1 MERAKHSLDYVR
13 NAYGLSGSFHFYI
26 RRYRKYTDAKG
37 MSESASV
44 ATSVAMAMSM
54 LLFQSEADESIISE
68 LARFVSGSGTR
79 GIFRG
84 TAFWLSYP
92 GISHRMCHAARVAD
106 FPKGLK
112 YGIFPKSSSALEK
125 WGMIR
130 SHGQSNLG
138 QALESIRKTGIK
150 NVFLSGFITEFN
162 ILGASFETIKRGMV
176 PVVISDAVSS
186 PNERLHFHGLEILS
200 NFCFIADSRD
210 LMKGWDI

>member
-1 MERAKHSLDYVR
+1 MESEDSTESL
-13 NAYGLSGSFHFYI
+13 I
-26 RRYRKYTDAKG
+26 RDRKK
-37 MSESASV
+37 
-44 ATSVAMAMSM
+44 
-54 LLFQSEADESIISE
+54 
-68 LARFVSGSGTR
+68 LAVL
-79 GIFRG
+79 GINVNSSTFGRIFSKLEFL
-84 TAFWLSYP
+84 TAFSYLRDIVDKNSIPYHSVEYEGYALP
-92 GISHRMCHAARVAD
+92 GDHIDDLVLKKIGVIGRKTASTISTPSEYQVQ
-106 FPKGLK
+106 F
-112 YGIFPKSSSALEK
+112 SALEK

-210 LMKGWDI
+210 LMKGWDT